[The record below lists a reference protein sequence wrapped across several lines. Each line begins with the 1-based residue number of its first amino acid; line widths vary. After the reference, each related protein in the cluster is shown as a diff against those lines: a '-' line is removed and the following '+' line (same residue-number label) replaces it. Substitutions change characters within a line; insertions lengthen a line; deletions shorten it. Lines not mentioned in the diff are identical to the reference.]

1 MQRPSPLLPAD
12 LSRLACVLAACAL
25 ATLATVPAAPAQ
37 EARDAGFGI
46 DDVLSPAFPKDMAA
60 ARSAERIAW
69 VEYERGRRN
78 VVTASGPNF
87 EPTRLTD
94 YTGDDGR
101 DLGHLR
107 ISDDGSVVVFIRGH
121 EPNDRG
127 WIANPASD
135 PEGGERAVWAAYTSG
150 EREPWKVA
158 EAWNVALSP
167 DGEFITWDQD
177 GQIHRAPVDPGAGPR
192 PERSTVE
199 PLARLWG
206 ENEDPVWGPDSRRI
220 AYESDRGDHAFIGV
234 YDAGDRS
241 VTYMAPGVDR
251 DSDPTWSPDGSEVA
265 FVRRPGLPYG
275 QDEVSGWWERGS
287 EEDTAPDWAPEG
299 LFESRFE
306 EGHELEIWVADAET
320 GEGRRIW
327 HPQPEDSLLSEVDE
341 VHWAGDR
348 ILFEAE
354 TDGWRHYYSVA
365 ADGSDDG
372 EEPTLLTPG
381 EGIVEQ
387 IDLSPDGRWLYYA
400 TNAGDLHRR
409 HLWRVPVGGTAEDA
423 EQLTAGDGVET
434 HPAVMGGGNRIAHMA
449 SDARLPRSV
458 AVVDASGGDP
468 EVVAP
473 ELPDRYPMDRH
484 VEPENVTLEAEDGFA
499 FHNQLFLPPDL
510 EEGEQRPALIFIHGG
525 SRRQMLL
532 GYHYMHFYHMAYA
545 MNQYFANKGYVVL
558 SVNYRSGIG
567 YGRDFRE
574 REDYGPSGNSEY
586 RDIRAAGEYLAARDD
601 VDPEEVGL
609 WGLSYG
615 GILTAQGLARDSD
628 LFAAGVD
635 MAGVHLWGDDL
646 HPDSTSYRASS
657 ISAVRDW
664 TSPVL
669 LIHGDDDRNVEFSET
684 VGLVQLLRGQGVPY
698 ELMVFPDEVHDF
710 LLYRRW
716 LKAFRATDEF
726 FGRAMLRGEE
736 IGQGYYR
743 GGGGPPPGPA
753 SSPGG

>member
-1 MQRPSPLLPAD
+1 MTFPTSSSSSPLA
-12 LSRLACVLAACAL
+12 RLAGSLVLCSLAVLAAAPG
-25 ATLATVPAAPAQ
+25 ATAQ
-37 EARDAGFGI
+37 EQRQAPFGI
-46 DDVLSPAFPKDMAA
+46 DDILSPAFPKDMVTADA
-60 ARSAERIAW
+60 SERIAW

-78 VVTASGPNF
+78 VVTAAGPDF
-87 EPTRLTD
+87 EPVRLTD
-94 YTGDDGR
+94 YGGDTGR

-127 WIANPASD
+127 WIANPTSD

-158 EAWNVALSP
+158 EAWDVALSP
-167 DGEFITWDQD
+167 DGEFIAWDRD
-177 GQIHRAPVDPGAGPR
+177 GQIYRAPVDPGAGQR
-192 PERSTVE
+192 PGRRGAE
-199 PLARLWG
+199 PLARVWG

-220 AYESDRGDHAFIGV
+220 AFESDRDDHSYIGV
-234 YDAGDRS
+234 YDTRDRS
-241 VTYMAPGVDR
+241 VAYMAAGVDR
-251 DSDPTWSPDGSEVA
+251 DSDPTWSPDGSRVA
-265 FVRRPGLPYG
+265 FIRRPGLPFG
-275 QDEVSGWWERGS
+275 QDEGSPWWQRESPG
-287 EEDTAPDWAPEG
+287 DTAPGWAPEG
-299 LFESRFE
+299 LFDSSFE
-306 EGHELEIWVADAET
+306 EGHELEIWVADAGT
-320 GEGRRIW
+320 GEGRRVW
-327 HPQPEDSLLSEVDE
+327 HPPVADTLYSEIRE
-341 VHWAGDR
+341 IHWAGDR
-348 ILFEAE
+348 LLFETE
-354 TDGWRHYYSVA
+354 VDGWRHYYAVA

-372 EEPTLLTPG
+372 EEPVLLTPG

-387 IDLSPDGRWLYYA
+387 IDLSPDDRWLYYA
-400 TNAGDLHRR
+400 TNAGDVHRR
-409 HLWRVPVGGTAEDA
+409 HLWRVPVDGTAADA
-423 EQLTAGDGVET
+423 EQLTTGDGVET
-434 HPAVMGGGNRIAHMA
+434 HPAVMGGGGRVAHMA
-449 SDARLPRSV
+449 SSARLPRSV
-458 AVVDASGGDP
+458 AIVESDGGEP
-468 EVVAP
+468 EIVAP
-473 ELPDRYPMDRH
+473 ELPDRFPMDRH
-484 VEPENVTLEAEDGFA
+484 VVPENVTLEAEDGFT

-545 MNQYFANKGYVVL
+545 MNQYFANRGYVVL

-567 YGRDFRE
+567 YGREFRE
-574 REDYGPSGNSEY
+574 REDYGPYGNSEY
-586 RDIRAAGEYLAARDD
+586 RDIRAAGRYLASRDD
-601 VDPEEVGL
+601 VDPEKVGL

-635 MAGVHLWGDDL
+635 MAGVHLWGEEL

-657 ISAVRDW
+657 ISQVRDW

-669 LIHGDDDRNVEFSET
+669 LIHGDDDRNVDFSQT
-684 VGLVQLLRGQGVPY
+684 VGLVQLLRAQDVPY

-736 IGQGYYR
+736 IGQGFY
-743 GGGGPPPGPA
+743 PG
-753 SSPGG
+753 S